1 MQAGKP
7 RMEAPA
13 DLVSGE
19 SSLLGLQT
27 LPPSPGRRG
36 QPCACHTPTS
46 AGGVPADGPHQL
58 LDARGTQAP
67 TFETAQGHP

>member
-13 DLVSGE
+13 DLVSRE

-27 LPPSPGRRG
+27 LTPSPGRRG
-36 QPCACHTPTS
+36 QSPARVTRLPVL
-46 AGGVPADGPHQL
+46 AGVPADSLHQL
-58 LDARGTQAP
+58 LDA
-67 TFETAQGHP
+67 